1 MQPTITQTT
10 RATGAAVL
18 SMAACA
24 GVLIAAEFM
33 PVSVLSPLAA
43 GLGVTEGQAGQANA
57 VSGAF
62 AVITSVFITTWGGN
76 LNRKWVLAAVGGLL
90 MLSSALIALATDVW
104 ALMGGRVFLGV
115 AVGAFWS
122 LSTATIMRL
131 VPPADVPRAL
141 SIMYLGQAVAA
152 AFAAPIATW
161 AAAEFGWRAV
171 FWALVPIAG
180 AVVVWQAAAMP
191 PMAGTGRK
199 SFAAL
204 LGLLKRRYVA
214 LGLLGAMLSW
224 GASAMLISYMRTYLE
239 GVTRGDAGVVTLLF
253 TVLGLAGF
261 IGTWAGGQLAARH
274 GQRALALPAG
284 LMALVAL
291 GLVAAQT
298 SLWAVAGFLVVFGA
312 ANTAMSI
319 IWMMWL
325 ARNIDDA
332 PELAGSLILPALQLA
347 IMAGGMLGGALLDW
361 GGVAATYLACAGVAV
376 LAVVLVGTG
385 KRMEKG

>member
-1 MQPTITQTT
+1 M
-10 RATGAAVL
+10 
-18 SMAACA
+18 
-24 GVLIAAEFM
+24 
-33 PVSVLSPLAA
+33 
-43 GLGVTEGQAGQANA
+43 
-57 VSGAF
+57 
-62 AVITSVFITTWGGN
+62 
-76 LNRKWVLAAVGGLL
+76 
-90 MLSSALIALATDVW
+90 
-104 ALMGGRVFLGV
+104 
-115 AVGAFWS
+115 
-122 LSTATIMRL
+122 
-131 VPPADVPRAL
+131 
-141 SIMYLGQAVAA
+141 
-152 AFAAPIATW
+152 
-161 AAAEFGWRAV
+161 
-171 FWALVPIAG
+171 
-180 AVVVWQAAAMP
+180 
-191 PMAGTGRK
+191 
-199 SFAAL
+199 
-204 LGLLKRRYVA
+204 
-214 LGLLGAMLSW
+214 LGAMLSW

-239 GVTRGDAGVVTLLF
+239 GVTRGDAGAVTLLF

-376 LAVVLVGTG
+376 LAVVLVRTG

>member
-1 MQPTITQTT
+1 MSATPHA

-24 GVLIAAEFM
+24 AMLIATEFM

-62 AVITSVFITTWGGN
+62 AVITSLFITTLGGN
-76 LNRKWVLAAVGGLL
+76 LNRKWVLAAVGGLM
-90 MLSSALIALATDVW
+90 MLSSAMIAVAGDLW
-104 ALMGGRVFLGV
+104 ALMGGRVFLGM

-131 VPPADVPRAL
+131 VAPADVPRAL
-141 SIMYLGQAVAA
+141 SVMYLGQAVAA
-152 AFAAPIATW
+152 ACAAPIATW
-161 AAAEFGWRAV
+161 AAADFGWRAV
-171 FWALVPIAG
+171 FWALVPMAV
-180 AVVVWQAAAMP
+180 AVVIWQAAAMP
-191 PMAGTGRK
+191 PMAGAGRK

-204 LGLLKRRYVA
+204 LGLLRRRYVA
-214 LGLLGAMLSW
+214 LGMLGAMLTW
-224 GASAMLISYMRTYLE
+224 GGSAMLISYMRAYLQ
-239 GVTRGDAGVVTLLF
+239 GVTGGDAGAVTLLF

-261 IGTWAGGQLAARH
+261 LGTWAGGRIAAAQ

-284 LMALVAL
+284 LMIAVAL
-291 GLVAAQT
+291 GLVAAQS
-298 SLWAVAGFLVVFGA
+298 SLWAVAGFFVVFGA

-319 IWMMWL
+319 IWMLWL

-332 PELAGSLILPALQLA
+332 PELAGSLMVPALQLV
-347 IMAGGMLGGALLDW
+347 IMAGGMLGGMLLDW
-361 GGVAATYLACAGVAV
+361 GGVTATYLASAGVGV

-385 KRMEKG
+385 RRTQK